1 MSSVYNTAFNRAR
14 ERREKANAKVEMAI
28 PVVTPEKEI
37 LVGCPDSFAGNL
49 QINRHCRLQPV
60 EYQKYGGEIVVS
72 YQLCGPK
79 GYLENWN
86 RCPFR

>member
-1 MSSVYNTAFNRAR
+1 MSRVFNTAFDRAR
-14 ERREKANAKVEMAI
+14 ERREKSKVELVI

-49 QINRHCRLQPV
+49 QVNRHCRLQPV
-60 EYQKYGGEIVVS
+60 ESQKYGGEIVVN

-86 RCPFR
+86 ICPLR

>member
-1 MSSVYNTAFNRAR
+1 MSSVYKTAFDRAR
-14 ERREKANAKVEMAI
+14 ERRENTKIEMFA
-28 PVVTPEKEI
+28 PVATSEQEI
-37 LVGCPDSFAGNL
+37 LVGCPDSFTGNL
-49 QINRHCRLQPV
+49 QVNRHCRLQPV

-86 RCPFR
+86 RCTLR